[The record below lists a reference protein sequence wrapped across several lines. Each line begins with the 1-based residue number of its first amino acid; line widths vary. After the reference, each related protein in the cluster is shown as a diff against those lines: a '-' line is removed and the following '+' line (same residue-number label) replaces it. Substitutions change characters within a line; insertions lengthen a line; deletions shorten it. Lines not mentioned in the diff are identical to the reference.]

1 MGEAVEMQGDEGWGR
16 HQDQRAGGHTHTHR
30 QRPGVSISAPT
41 GDRENIR
48 EGPGVHETFQSFL
61 S

>member
-1 MGEAVEMQGDEGWGR
+1 MEMQGDEGWGR
-16 HQDQRAGGHTHTHR
+16 HQDQRAGTHAHTRTHR

-41 GDRENIR
+41 GGRENIR
-48 EGPGVHETFQSFL
+48 EGPGVQETFQSFL